1 MFNNLK
7 DFLPDVKMDSPP
19 TPPASPPS
27 RPSLNIK
34 EKKKPAKKTKDI
46 FLYSNNKMESNST
59 DNVKIVSA
67 ETIEKEAKQE
77 AEAKPVEVSK
87 EPEPEPTSPKRR
99 LGDRGRDKKVR
110 KKRYPNGMPEARKAQ
125 LALARKKALRVRK
138 ERALQ
143 RKAEKKRDQ
152 NARYN
157 KPAPPAP
164 KPPAPQRQAS
174 QPIPIPQTKP
184 QHRPSKAE
192 AAEAFFGLMD
202 QWDNRR
208 QARKKKRKEAEAAA
222 RPKPTPKP
230 SAPSIYGNRNN
241 NNMNWDSLFF

>member
-1 MFNNLK
+1 MFNNVK
-7 DFLPDVKMDSPP
+7 DMLPDVKMDSPP

-27 RPSLNIK
+27 RPVLHIK

-46 FLYSNNKMESNST
+46 FVYTNNKMETNT
-59 DNVKIVSA
+59 DNVKIFPP
-67 ETIEKEAKQE
+67 EEIEKEAKAE
-77 AEAKPVEVSK
+77 AEAKPAKAESEK
-87 EPEPEPTSPKRR
+87 SPKRR

-125 LALARKKALRVRK
+125 LAKAREKALRVRK

-143 RKAEKKRDQ
+143 RKAEKKREM

-157 KPAPPAP
+157 HPAPAPEP
-164 KPPAPQRQAS
+164 KPVQQRQAS
-174 QPIPIPQTKP
+174 QPIPIPRSQPRP
-184 QHRPSKAE
+184 QPQARPQMNRQHAE
-192 AAEAFFGLMD
+192 SFFSLLD
-202 QWDNRR
+202 EWDNRR
-208 QARKKKRKEAEAAA
+208 QLRKKKRKEAEAAA

-241 NNMNWDSLFF
+241 NMDWDTLFF

>member
-77 AEAKPVEVSK
+77 AESKPAEVSK

-110 KKRYPNGMPEARKAQ
+110 KKRYPNGMPEARKDQ
-125 LALARKKALRVRK
+125 LAKAREKALRVRK

-174 QPIPIPQTKP
+174 QPIPIPQAKP

-192 AAEAFFGLMD
+192 QAQAFFGLLD
-202 QWDNRR
+202 EWDNRR
-208 QARKKKRKEAEAAA
+208 QARKKKAERSRSGSKTKAYTETI
-222 RPKPTPKP
+222 RTKH
-230 SAPSIYGNRNN
+230 IR
-241 NNMNWDSLFF
+241 